1 MRRGIKAGAMSF
13 CGARAEC
20 RTERLAKQIPATQEL
35 NARQDAFPI
44 ETGVARCSAVQG
56 LNA

>member
-1 MRRGIKAGAMSF
+1 MA
-13 CGARAEC
+13 
-20 RTERLAKQIPATQEL
+20 ERLAKQIPATQEL